1 MDINRKTAYTVLLK
15 TEKEQ
20 AYSNLELNRQI
31 QLLKPDN
38 PPFVRELVYGVLE
51 NKIYLDHIL
60 SSLIPKGLRGIKKQ
74 VLTLLRMGL
83 YQIIFMDS
91 VPSYAAASET
101 VKLAKKLT
109 PGRDG
114 FINGVLRGYEKK
126 KESIVLPDR
135 SRNLIEYL
143 SVRYSYTE
151 WIVKLWLSI
160 FGEEKTERLL
170 AAGNE
175 RPDISVRVNFLKT
188 DRKSLASALEK
199 QGFQTKE
206 SSESSRVLLVKG
218 SGLLD
223 TVQYREGYFS
233 MQDTA
238 SVLAA
243 EALCAKPGETVLDIC
258 AAPGG
263 KSLALAE
270 IMENTGLIRSFDIY
284 RHKLSLLERE
294 AERLGISIV
303 ETEENDGCAIRS
315 DLSETAD
322 CVLVDGPCS
331 GLGVIRRKPEIK
343 YKEISDDG
351 ASLAEKQLRILTVS
365 SRYVKPGGILQYST
379 CTVNR
384 LENEDVV
391 RQFLENHR
399 EFVKVFERQL
409 LPDTDAADGFY
420 ICRMEKRGIVKGE
433 YYGGRL

>member
-60 SSLIPKGLRGIKKQ
+60 SGLIPKGLRGIKKQ

-126 KESIVLPDR
+126 KETIVLPDR
-135 SRNLIEYL
+135 SRNLTEYL
-143 SVRYSYTE
+143 SVRYSYAE
-151 WIVKLWLSI
+151 WIVKLWLSL

-243 EALCAKPGETVLDIC
+243 EALCAKLGDTVLDIC

-270 IMENTGLIRSFDIY
+270 IMENTGRIRSFDIY
-284 RHKLSLLERE
+284 KHKLSLLERE

-365 SRYVKPGGILQYST
+365 SRYVKPGGTLQYST

-409 LPDTDAADGFY
+409 LPNIDAVDGFY
-420 ICRMEKRGIVKGE
+420 ICRMEKRG
-433 YYGGRL
+433 

>member
-1 MDINRKTAYTVLLK
+1 MDINRKTAYAVLLNI
-15 TEKEQ
+15 EKEQ

-31 QLLKPDN
+31 QLLKPDS

-51 NKIYLDHIL
+51 NIIYLDYIL
-60 SSLIPKGLRGIKKQ
+60 SRLIPKGLRGIKKQ

-126 KESIVLPDR
+126 KEFIALPER
-135 SRNLIEYL
+135 SGNLTEYL
-143 SVRYSYTE
+143 SVRYSYAE
-151 WIVKLWLSI
+151 WIVKLWLSQL
-160 FGEEKTERLL
+160 GEEQTERLL
-170 AAGNE
+170 AAGNG
-175 RPDISVRVNFLKT
+175 RPDTSVRVNFLKT
-188 DRKSLASALEK
+188 DRNSLAAALER
-199 QGFQTKE
+199 QGFQTKK
-206 SSESSRVLLVKG
+206 SSGSSRVLLVKG

-223 TVQYREGYFS
+223 TVQYRKGYFS

-243 EALCAKPGETVLDIC
+243 EALCAKPGDTVLDIC

-270 IMENTGLIRSFDIY
+270 IMKNTGKIRSFDIY

-303 ETEENDGCAIRS
+303 ETEENDGCVIRS

-384 LENEDVV
+384 LENENVV

-409 LPDTDAADGFY
+409 LPDADAVDGFY
-420 ICRMEKRGIVKGE
+420 ICRMEKRG
-433 YYGGRL
+433 

>member
-126 KESIVLPDR
+126 KETIVLPDR

-206 SSESSRVLLVKG
+206 SSESSRVLLV
-218 SGLLD
+218 
-223 TVQYREGYFS
+223 
-233 MQDTA
+233 
-238 SVLAA
+238 
-243 EALCAKPGETVLDIC
+243 
-258 AAPGG
+258 
-263 KSLALAE
+263 
-270 IMENTGLIRSFDIY
+270 
-284 RHKLSLLERE
+284 
-294 AERLGISIV
+294 
-303 ETEENDGCAIRS
+303 
-315 DLSETAD
+315 
-322 CVLVDGPCS
+322 
-331 GLGVIRRKPEIK
+331 
-343 YKEISDDG
+343 
-351 ASLAEKQLRILTVS
+351 
-365 SRYVKPGGILQYST
+365 
-379 CTVNR
+379 
-384 LENEDVV
+384 
-391 RQFLENHR
+391 
-399 EFVKVFERQL
+399 
-409 LPDTDAADGFY
+409 
-420 ICRMEKRGIVKGE
+420 
-433 YYGGRL
+433 

>member
-60 SSLIPKGLRGIKKQ
+60 NGLIPKGLRGIKKQ

-126 KESIVLPDR
+126 KETIVLPDR
-135 SRNLIEYL
+135 SRNLTEYL
-143 SVRYSYTE
+143 SVRYSYAE
-151 WIVKLWLSI
+151 WIVKLWLSL

-175 RPDISVRVNFLKT
+175 RPDISIRVNFLKT
-188 DRKSLASALEK
+188 DRKSLASTLEK

-243 EALCAKPGETVLDIC
+243 EALCAKPGDTVFDMC

-270 IMENTGLIRSFDIY
+270 IMENTGRIRSFDIY
-284 RHKLSLLERE
+284 KHKLSLLERE
-294 AERLGISIV
+294 AERLSISIV

-384 LENEDVV
+384 LENGDVV

-420 ICRMEKRGIVKGE
+420 ICRMEKRG
-433 YYGGRL
+433 

>member
-126 KESIVLPDR
+126 KETIVLPDR

-433 YYGGRL
+433 YYVGRL

>member
-51 NKIYLDHIL
+51 NKIYLDHTL

-126 KESIVLPDR
+126 KETIVLPDR

>member
-1 MDINRKTAYTVLLK
+1 
-15 TEKEQ
+15 
-20 AYSNLELNRQI
+20 
-31 QLLKPDN
+31 
-38 PPFVRELVYGVLE
+38 
-51 NKIYLDHIL
+51 
-60 SSLIPKGLRGIKKQ
+60 
-74 VLTLLRMGL
+74 
-83 YQIIFMDS
+83 
-91 VPSYAAASET
+91 
-101 VKLAKKLT
+101 
-109 PGRDG
+109 
-114 FINGVLRGYEKK
+114 
-126 KESIVLPDR
+126 
-135 SRNLIEYL
+135 
-143 SVRYSYTE
+143 
-151 WIVKLWLSI
+151 
-160 FGEEKTERLL
+160 
-170 AAGNE
+170 
-175 RPDISVRVNFLKT
+175 
-188 DRKSLASALEK
+188 
-199 QGFQTKE
+199 
-206 SSESSRVLLVKG
+206 
-218 SGLLD
+218 LLD

>member
-126 KESIVLPDR
+126 KETIVLPDR

>member
-126 KESIVLPDR
+126 KETIVLPDR

-175 RPDISVRVNFLKT
+175 RPDISVRGNFLKT

>member
-126 KESIVLPDR
+126 KETIVLPDR

-223 TVQYREGYFS
+223 TVQYREVYFS

>member
-126 KESIVLPDR
+126 KETIVLPDR

-223 TVQYREGYFS
+223 TVQYRERYFS

>member
-1 MDINRKTAYTVLLK
+1 M
-15 TEKEQ
+15 
-20 AYSNLELNRQI
+20 
-31 QLLKPDN
+31 
-38 PPFVRELVYGVLE
+38 
-51 NKIYLDHIL
+51 DHIL

-126 KESIVLPDR
+126 KETIVLPDR

>member
-126 KESIVLPDR
+126 KETIVLPDR

-420 ICRMEKRGIVKGE
+420 ICRMEKRGIDSE
-433 YYGGRL
+433 RRILWR

>member
-31 QLLKPDN
+31 KLLKPDN

-51 NKIYLDHIL
+51 NKIYLDYIL
-60 SSLIPKGLRGIKKQ
+60 SALIPKGLRGIKKQ

-126 KESIVLPDR
+126 KEAIVLPDR

-143 SVRYSYTE
+143 SVRYSYAE
-151 WIVKLWLSI
+151 WIVKLWLAL

-188 DRKSLASALEK
+188 DRKSLASSLES
-199 QGFQTKE
+199 QGFLTKE

-218 SGLLD
+218 NGLLD
-223 TVQYREGYFS
+223 TVQYKEGYFS

-270 IMENTGLIRSFDIY
+270 IMKNTGRIRSFDIY
-284 RHKLSLLERE
+284 KHKLSLLERE

-303 ETEENDGCAIRS
+303 ETEENDGSVMRS

-343 YKEISDDG
+343 YKEIPDDG
-351 ASLAEKQLRILTVS
+351 ASLAEKQLRILTIS
-365 SRYVKPGGILQYST
+365 SQYVKTGGILQYST

-391 RQFLENHR
+391 RRFLANHR

-409 LPDTDAADGFY
+409 LPDTDASDGFY
-420 ICRMEKRGIVKGE
+420 ICRMEKRG
-433 YYGGRL
+433 

>member
-126 KESIVLPDR
+126 KETIVLPDR

-391 RQFLENHR
+391 RHFLENHR

>member
-420 ICRMEKRGIVKGE
+420 ICRMEKRGIVKGDQ
-433 YYGGRL
+433 L

>member
-126 KESIVLPDR
+126 KETIVLPDR

-188 DRKSLASALEK
+188 DRKSRASALEK